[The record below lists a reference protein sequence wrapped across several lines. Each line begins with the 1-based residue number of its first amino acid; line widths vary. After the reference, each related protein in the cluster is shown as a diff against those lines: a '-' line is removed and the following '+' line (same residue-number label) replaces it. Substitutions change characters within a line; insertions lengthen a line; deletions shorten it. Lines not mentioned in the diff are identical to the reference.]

1 LSVGYWQLLAAD
13 FWKEVRSLVRIQRFD
28 RDEPALLAPGQGFF
42 LRENLK
48 LRLLNARLALLS
60 RDQWTFRNE
69 LRQAHEWIERYF
81 DGREK
86 SVQASLGSLKQLS
99 ATEVS
104 IELPLADVPPLAAR
118 ALDAELHDQLA
129 RELARRIEQ
138 RITAEL
144 PRLIES
150 ALRDFLAEQ
159 EMISASTLRD

>member
-1 LSVGYWQLLAAD
+1 MPSPILARADALMHRKRQSDTDFDDVPVLTDAIDDDDIPLLLEMDDQQQGSAQQ
-13 FWKEVRSLVRIQRFD
+13 S
-28 RDEPALLAPGQGFF
+28 EPPT
-42 LRENLK
+42 K
-48 LRLLNARLALLS
+48 
-60 RDQWTFRNE
+60 
-69 LRQAHEWIERYF
+69 
-81 DGREK
+81 
-86 SVQASLGSLKQLS
+86 QASIEPE
-99 ATEVS
+99 TNDEVS
-104 IELPLADVPPLAAR
+104 IELPLADVPPLATR

>member
-1 LSVGYWQLLAAD
+1 MPSPILARADALMHRKRQSDTDFDDVPVLTDAIDDDDDIPLLVEID
-13 FWKEVRSLVRIQRFD
+13 
-28 RDEPALLAPGQGFF
+28 DEQQG
-42 LRENLK
+42 
-48 LRLLNARLALLS
+48 
-60 RDQWTFRNE
+60 
-69 LRQAHEWIERYF
+69 
-81 DGREK
+81 
-86 SVQASLGSLKQLS
+86 SVQQSEPPPTQANIGPE
-99 ATEVS
+99 ANDEVS